1 VVKCVNQLHEGISL
15 HIAWHSSGLSTN
27 LSWSIM
33 LVSERSQAP
42 SVKSQQAPFEPE
54 SGGLQE
60 VEVNKRDI
68 INHFSIEREEE
79 REKE

>member
-1 VVKCVNQLHEGISL
+1 
-15 HIAWHSSGLSTN
+15 
-27 LSWSIM
+27 M
-33 LVSERSQAP
+33 
-42 SVKSQQAPFEPE
+42 KSQQAPFEPE